1 MLLKHRFLTTT
12 TALAMIAATTAPVYA
27 QDEQVGADAEERDVI
42 FVTATKREESLQDIS
57 VAVSVVDGERLD
69 DLSINTLD
77 ELTFLVPTVMVSDAQ
92 AATNLFIRGVGS
104 GQNYGFEQSV
114 GIFIDGVHFSR
125 GRSARAP
132 FFDAERVEVL
142 KGPQSVLFGKNV
154 VAGAFNITTR
164 KPTDEWE
171 GSLTAGWTPKYNGE
185 EFTGFLSGPLSDT
198 LGIRIAGKYSQ
209 IDGYIENTL
218 PGAPNPGGR
227 TEYIIRGTMQ
237 WEPTENFVAT
247 LKAETSQLEVE
258 GGLPVTP
265 TLLAPAHL
273 ALVQAVDPL
282 AETDKD
288 YQTSAPG
295 TGDPFFDGM
304 FNNTNTDNF
313 TLTLDWGLGDHQ
325 LTSVTSYVRY
335 DTRQRTN
342 NDHVNLN
349 VVSGPEEHEFDSVA
363 QEIRLASPTGGF
375 LEYIFGAY
383 YANEDLNTARIANVD
398 ISLSSLGGVFGV
410 DRLGR
415 NQRFDQDLST
425 WAIFGEATLNI
436 TDDLRIIAGA
446 RYTEDSKIVNKRMF
460 YSDVALDVNDA
471 VPDPI
476 VSAAFNGVLGSEHVY
491 NRIERDTNDFTPA
504 VKLEYDVSDDV
515 LLYGSYTQGFKAGGF
530 DEDYLSDVID
540 DFEYEDEEVES
551 FAGGAKLTLAGGDA
565 YINAEFFHSDF
576 KNLQVSTF
584 SVSSF
589 LVGNAAAART
599 MGIDI
604 DGRWDVNE
612 NLTVGGAFVW
622 LDAEYTDYEQGPC
635 VLDDAGVEI
644 ATFCDLTGEQLQ
656 FAPETSGSLYATY
669 YAPLARDWALEF
681 YGDLVYSDDFA
692 TAGDLDPLS
701 VQDSYVKLNATV
713 SLIKEDRFRLS
724 VIGKNLTNK
733 LTSHQ
738 ANDIP
743 LAVFF
748 GGKGFDNFID
758 PPRMI
763 TIQANVSF

>member
-1 MLLKHRFLTTT
+1 MRLKHRLMATS
-12 TALAMIAATTAPVYA
+12 TALALVAVSATPVYA
-27 QDEQVGADAEERDVI
+27 QDGDTDSADDSRDVI
-42 FVTATKREESLQDIS
+42 YVTATKREESLQDIS
-57 VAVSVVDGERLD
+57 VAVSVVDGDRLD

-132 FFDAERVEVL
+132 FFDAERIEVL

-164 KPTDEWE
+164 KPTDVLEIGATAEWNPE
-171 GSLTAGWTPKYNGE
+171 YNGE
-185 EFTGFLSGPLSDT
+185 EFSGYISGPITDT
-198 LGIRIAGKYSQ
+198 LGIRLAAKYSQ

-227 TEYIIRGTMQ
+227 TEYIIRGTVK
-237 WEPTENFVAT
+237 WDPTDNFSAVF
-247 LKAETSQLEVE
+247 KAETGQINVD

-282 AETDKD
+282 AETNKD
-288 YQTSAPG
+288 YQTSTPG

-304 FNNTNTDNF
+304 FNDTNTDNF
-313 TLTLDWGLGDHQ
+313 TLTMDWGIGEHQ

-335 DTRQRTN
+335 NTDQRTN

-349 VVSGPEEHEFDSVA
+349 VVSGPERHDFDSFA
-363 QEIRLASPTGGF
+363 QEVRLASPTGNF
-375 LEYIFGAY
+375 IEYIVGAY
-383 YANEDLNTARIANVD
+383 YANEDLSTRRIANVD
-398 ISLSSLGGVFGV
+398 ISLSALGGVFGV

-415 NQRFDQDLST
+415 NQRFMQDLDT
-425 WAIFGEATLNI
+425 WAIFGEATINL

-446 RYTEDSKIVNKRMF
+446 RYTEDEKAVNKTMF
-460 YSDVALDVNDA
+460 YSDVTELVDDA
-471 VPDPI
+471 VRDP
-476 VSAAFNGVLGSEHVY
+476 VVAAAFNGVLGVEHTY
-491 NRIERDTNDFTPA
+491 NGVTRSTNDFTPA
-504 VKLEYDVSDDV
+504 VKVEYDVNDDIMV
-515 LLYGSYTQGFKAGGF
+515 YGSYTQGFKAGGF
-530 DEDYLSDVID
+530 DEDYLEGTID
-540 DFEYEDEEVES
+540 NFEYEDEKVTS
-551 FAGGAKLTLAGGDA
+551 FAGGTKMTLLGGDA

-576 KNLQVSTF
+576 ENLQVSTF

-604 DGRWDVNE
+604 DGQWDVNE
-612 NLTVGGAFVW
+612 NFMVGGAFVW
-622 LDAEYTDYEQGPC
+622 LDAEYTDYVTGPC
-635 VLDDAGVEI
+635 ILDDAGNAI

-656 FAPETSGSLYATY
+656 FAPTTSGSLYATY
-669 YAPLARDWALEF
+669 NHPINEDWAVEI

-701 VQDSYVKLNATV
+701 VQDSYVKLNATI
-713 SLIKEDRFRLS
+713 SLLRGDNYRLS
-724 VIGKNLTNK
+724 LIGKNLTNK

-743 LAVFF
+743 LAVFY

-758 PPRMI
+758 PPRMLS
-763 TIQANVSF
+763 IQASVRF

>member
-1 MLLKHRFLTTT
+1 MSLKHHLLYTT
-12 TALAMIAATTAPVYA
+12 TALAMVAVTTAAYA
-27 QDEQVGADAEERDVI
+27 QDEGTSSEEEGRDAI
-42 FVTATKREESLQDIS
+42 YVTATKRQESLQDIS

-77 ELTFLVPTVMVSDAQ
+77 ELTFLIPTVMVSDAQ

-171 GSLTAGWTPKYNGE
+171 GGLTAGWTPKYNGE
-185 EFTGFLSGPLSDT
+185 EFTGFVSGPLSDT
-198 LGIRIAGKYSQ
+198 FGVRIAGKYSQ

-227 TEYIIRGTMQ
+227 TEYIIRGTAQ
-237 WEPTENFVAT
+237 WEPTDNFTAI
-247 LKAETSQLEVE
+247 LKAETSRLEVN

-282 AETDKD
+282 AETNKD
-288 YQTSAPG
+288 YQTSTPG
-295 TGDPFFDGM
+295 TGDPFFDRM

-313 TLTLDWGLGDHQ
+313 TMTLDWGIGDHQ

-335 DTRQRTN
+335 NINQRTN

-349 VVSGPEEHEFDSVA
+349 VISGPTEHEWDSLA
-363 QEIRLASPTGGF
+363 QEIRLTSPTGGF
-375 LEYIFGAY
+375 IEYIVGAY
-383 YANEDLNTARIANVD
+383 YANEDLNTALVANVD
-398 ISLSSLGGVFGV
+398 LSLSALGGVFAV

-415 NQRFDQDLST
+415 NQRFDQDLSS
-425 WAIFGEATLNI
+425 WAIFAEATINI
-436 TDDLRIIAGA
+436 TDDLRLIAGA
-446 RYTEDSKIVNKRMF
+446 RYTDDSKIVNKRMF
-460 YSDVALDVNDA
+460 YSDVIMDVDDA
-471 VPDPI
+471 VRDP
-476 VSAAFNGVLGSEHVY
+476 VVAAAYNGVLGTEHNF
-491 NRIERDTNDFTPA
+491 NRIERSTDDFTPA
-504 VKLEYDVSDDV
+504 VKLEYDLNDDV

-530 DEDYLSDVID
+530 DEDYLSDD
-540 DFEYEDEEVES
+540 LDGFDYEDEEVEA
-551 FAGGAKLTLAGGDA
+551 FAAGAKLTLLGGDA
-565 YINAEFFHSDF
+565 YLNAEFFHSDF
-576 KNLQVSTF
+576 ENLQVSTF

-589 LVGNAAAART
+589 LTGNAAAART
-599 MGIDI
+599 LGIDI
-604 DGRWDVNE
+604 DGRWDVND
-612 NLTVGGAFVW
+612 NFSVGGAFVW
-622 LDAEYTDYEQGPC
+622 LDGEYTDYETGPC
-635 VLDDAGVEI
+635 VLDDAGNAI
-644 ATFCDLTGEQLQ
+644 ATFCDLSGEQLQ
-656 FAPETSGSLYATY
+656 FAPTTSGALYANY
-669 YAPLARDWALEF
+669 SVPLKDDWGIEL
-681 YGDLVYSDDFA
+681 YGDLAYSDDFA

-701 VQDSYVKLNATV
+701 VQDAYVKLNAIISVVKDDNFRV
-713 SLIKEDRFRLS
+713 SL
-724 VIGKNLTNK
+724 IGKNLTNK

-743 LAVFF
+743 IAAFF
-748 GGKGFDNFID
+748 GGKGFDHFID

-763 TIQANVSF
+763 TVEASVNF